1 MYRRLTC
8 LILSFVMS
16 FCVMAQNVSYEYWV
30 DADYQKR
37 VLGSGGTESVSFAID
52 ISNYVEGAHFLNFRA
67 KQDKGTWGSL
77 NRQLFVVQKNN
88 ALISQYESWLDDQY
102 DQRIITQH
110 TDGDVVQAIDVSNLV
125 PGVHYYNMR
134 IQNANGQWGSLY
146 RCLFLKPEI
155 SVDRKPKAVEYWI
168 DNDSINTTLAEIND
182 SIVVLNIDISQLAAG
197 SHVLHCLLQ
206 DVIGYGGDEYAYE
219 FTLDNTAE
227 PYTVLSEK
235 KDTLTF
241 YYDNKR
247 VERGGSI
254 LGKTFSYISERSW
267 DRSAESIKT
276 AVFDESFS
284 NYNDLQGTC
293 YWFFNCKNLTEIIG
307 LQYLKT
313 DRVYD
318 MRCMFEY
325 CSSLTSLDL
334 SSFSTKSAYILTGM
348 FNGCSALTT
357 LNLSG
362 FNTAITQYMVGM
374 FMDCQK
380 LKTIYVD
387 KTWSTKSI
395 INGDNMFSG
404 CTSLVG
410 GSGTPFD
417 INHIDQEYA
426 RIDGGAAAPGYFTDV
441 NDVSGVK
448 CARVLQ
454 QADRQYFTI
463 DGRKIFGQST
473 FKGIYIV
480 NGKVIVKQ

>member
-1 MYRRLTC
+1 MHKRLIC
-8 LILSFVMS
+8 FILSFIVS
-16 FCVMAQNVSYEYWV
+16 FCVMAQNVSFEYWI

-37 VLGSGGTESVSFAID
+37 ELGNGGTESLSFAVD
-52 ISNYVEGAHFLNFRA
+52 ISNFAEGLHFLNFRA
-67 KQDKGTWGSL
+67 KQDKGTWGCL

-110 TDGDVVQAIDVSNLV
+110 TDGDVVQTIDVGNLV
-125 PGVHYYNMR
+125 PGVHYYNIR
-134 IQNANGQWGSLY
+134 AQNANGQWGSLY
-146 RCLFLKPEI
+146 RSLFLKPEI
-155 SVDRKPKAVEYWI
+155 GVDRKPKAVEYWI
-168 DNDSINTTLAEIND
+168 DNDSIDTKMAEIND
-182 SIVVLNIDISQLAAG
+182 SIVVLNIDISRLVAG
-197 SHVLHCLLQ
+197 SHVLHCILQ
-206 DVIGYGGDEYAYE
+206 DVIGFEGDEFTYV
-219 FTLDNTAE
+219 FTLDDIAE
-227 PYTVLSEK
+227 PYTVLSDDKE
-235 KDTLTF
+235 TLTF

-247 VERGGSI
+247 VERGGST
-254 LGKTFSYISERSW
+254 LEKTFSYIQERSW
-267 DRSAESIKT
+267 DGSAESIKT
-276 AVFDESFS
+276 VVFDESFS

-293 YWFFNCKNLTEIIG
+293 YWFYNCKNLEKIIG
-307 LQYLKT
+307 IQHLRT
-313 DRVYD
+313 DKVHD

-374 FMDCQK
+374 FMNCQK

-410 GSGTPFD
+410 GCGTPFD

-426 RIDGGAAAPGYFTDV
+426 RIDGGAAAPGYFTDIS
-441 NDVSGVK
+441 DVSGVESTI
-448 CARVLQ
+448 VSQ

-463 DGRKIFGQST
+463 DGRKMVGVPT
-473 FKGIYIV
+473 TKGIYIM
-480 NGKVIVKQ
+480 NGKKIVKQ